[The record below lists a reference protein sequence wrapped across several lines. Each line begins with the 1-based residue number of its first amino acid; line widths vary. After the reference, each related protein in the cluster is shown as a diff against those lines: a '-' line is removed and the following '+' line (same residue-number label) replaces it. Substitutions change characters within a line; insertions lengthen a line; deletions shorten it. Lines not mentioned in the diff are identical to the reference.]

1 MTNIEKTIKY
11 CPVEMS
17 LDLITKKM
25 GNTNSKRYD
34 VWKKT
39 F

>member
-1 MTNIEKTIKY
+1 MTNIEKTVKY

-25 GNTNSKRYD
+25 GYSTCKGYA
-34 VWKKT
+34 VW
-39 F
+39 